1 MSFLDGLLE
10 NQPTNLYL
18 LFGGGELAVVAM
30 SEDEK
35 ATLNDIPLSEIDL
48 PKEVIESEE
57 GSGADKDKALIA
69 FDPLQRY
76 LAEIRRF
83 SLLSREEEHR
93 LAVDYKEYGNVEAAY
108 KLVTAN
114 LRLVVMIAREY
125 QKAFKNLLDLI
136 QEGNMG
142 LMEAVKN
149 FDPYRGVRF
158 PSYAVW
164 WIRAYMIRHIMNDW
178 RMVIGTTQA
187 QRKLFFNL
195 QKEKEKLE
203 AEGLTPGPKLLAQ
216 RLNVKEDE
224 VVEMEQRLASRDL
237 SVDMPMGMMRR
248 RPYCIF
254 SGSEGVAG
262 RTDRRDPVPTVV
274 AQEDEEFAGALK
286 DKELVIFRERLLNEE
301 PLTLREIGKNM
312 ISAAK
317 ECGKLKNG
325 SSGNSRLFLGRSLK
339 TSEAQSPEQVR
350 LAGFVFGP
358 PISFFSHSFFSR
370 DSRPRHNRLYAPGK
384 GKTQFELRVSR
395 TSDSKNHRLGGGKSL
410 QFEKE
415 VEILA
420 PKEKVWNFIW
430 DVDRFIACVPGC
442 KEAKTIEAGK
452 LYWNYGREGGTVS
465 R

>member
-1 MSFLDGLLE
+1 LDGE
-10 NQPTNLYL
+10 
-18 LFGGGELAVVAM
+18 ELAVAM

-35 ATLNDIPLSEIDL
+35 APLSDIPFPEIDF
-48 PKEVIESEE
+48 PKEVIDSEE
-57 GSGADKDKALIA
+57 DGGADKALVT

-83 SLLSREEEHR
+83 ALLSREEEHR

-178 RMVIGTTQA
+178 RMVKIGTTQA

-237 SVDMPMGMMRR
+237 SVDMPMG
-248 RPYCIF
+248 
-254 SGSEGVAG
+254 
-262 RTDRRDPVPTVV
+262 D
-274 AQEDEEFAGALK
+274 DEEATLLHFLPDQKDSPEEQIAETQYQQLLRAKMEQFAGALK

-301 PLTLREIGKNM
+301 PLTLREIGEKYD
-312 ISAAK
+312 ISRERVRQIEERVK
-317 ECGKLKNG
+317 RKLKT
-325 SSGNSRLFLGRSLK
+325 FLSKEFKDLRS
-339 TSEAQSPEQVR
+339 TT
-350 LAGFVFGP
+350 AGTG
-358 PISFFSHSFFSR
+358 
-370 DSRPRHNRLYAPGK
+370 
-384 GKTQFELRVSR
+384 
-395 TSDSKNHRLGGGKSL
+395 
-410 QFEKE
+410 
-415 VEILA
+415 
-420 PKEKVWNFIW
+420 
-430 DVDRFIACVPGC
+430 
-442 KEAKTIEAGK
+442 
-452 LYWNYGREGGTVS
+452 
-465 R
+465 

>member
-1 MSFLDGLLE
+1 
-10 NQPTNLYL
+10 
-18 LFGGGELAVVAM
+18 M

-35 ATLNDIPLSEIDL
+35 APLSDIPFPEIDL
-48 PKEVIESEE
+48 PKEVIDSEE
-57 GSGADKDKALIA
+57 DGGADKALVT

-83 SLLSREEEHR
+83 ALLSREEEHR

-178 RMVIGTTQA
+178 RMVKIGTTQA

-237 SVDMPMGMMRR
+237 SVDMPMG
-248 RPYCIF
+248 
-254 SGSEGVAG
+254 
-262 RTDRRDPVPTVV
+262 D
-274 AQEDEEFAGALK
+274 DEEATLLHFLPDQKESPEEQIAETQYQQLLREKMEQFAGALK

-301 PLTLREIGKNM
+301 PLTLREIGEKYD
-312 ISAAK
+312 ISRERVRQIEERVK
-317 ECGKLKNG
+317 RKLKA
-325 SSGNSRLFLGRSLK
+325 FLSKELKDVRS
-339 TSEAQSPEQVR
+339 
-350 LAGFVFGP
+350 
-358 PISFFSHSFFSR
+358 
-370 DSRPRHNRLYAPGK
+370 PR
-384 GKTQFELRVSR
+384 T
-395 TSDSKNHRLGGGKSL
+395 
-410 QFEKE
+410 
-415 VEILA
+415 
-420 PKEKVWNFIW
+420 
-430 DVDRFIACVPGC
+430 
-442 KEAKTIEAGK
+442 
-452 LYWNYGREGGTVS
+452 GTG
-465 R
+465 